1 MLFNSYIFILLFLP
15 ITLVGFYM
23 IGSRNH
29 HQIAISWL
37 VSASLFFYAWWNPAY
52 VSLIIISILFNYGIG
67 LSLQSRPRKMVLI
80 LGVTCNLALLA
91 YFKYANFFVENIN
104 ILMGGDIVFEDI
116 ILPLA
121 ISFFTFQQITYIVDT
136 YRGEIKESNFLH
148 YCLFVTFFPQLI
160 AGPIVHH
167 KEMMPQFLKNRL
179 YKFKI
184 KNLTIGLT
192 IFLIGL
198 FKKVVLAD
206 SVADSANSVFTAA
219 EVGGGQ
225 LTFFEAWG
233 GVLAYSLQLYFDF
246 SGYSDMAIGLA
257 RMFGIMLPINF
268 FSPYRS
274 VNIIEFWRRWHI
286 TLSRFLRDYV
296 YIQIG
301 GSRKGFL
308 RRYLNVI
315 ITMLLGGFWHGAGW
329 TFIMWG
335 GLHGFYIV
343 INHGWNWLKSQ
354 FFTAPNNNKSAFGLF
369 MGWFITFLSV
379 SVAWVVFRAETMD
392 GAIRVYEGMLMLNGV
407 SIPQQLISIEE
418 SALLVSA
425 GVSIIAGGLGS
436 FGSTKEMIEIIFLLL
451 IVWKLP
457 NTMEW
462 LRDFNPALDIDKY
475 SFNCENQLN
484 THWKGSKFDSF
495 LLAFFVYF
503 SFVYMSLGN
512 VKEFLYFNF

>member
-23 IGSRNH
+23 IGARNH

-67 LSLQSRPRKMVLI
+67 LSLQGRSRKIVLI
-80 LGVTCNLALLA
+80 LGVICNLALLA

-104 ILMGGDIVFEDI
+104 ILMSGDVVFEDI

-184 KNLTIGLT
+184 QNLTIGLT

-206 SVADSANSVFTAA
+206 SVADNANSVFTAA
-219 EVGGGQ
+219 EVGGQ

-268 FSPYRS
+268 FSPYKS

-301 GSRKGFL
+301 GNRKGPL
-308 RRYLNVI
+308 RRYLNVM

-329 TFIMWG
+329 TFIIWG

-343 INHGWNWLKSQ
+343 TNHGWNLLKSQ
-354 FFTAPNNNKSAFGLF
+354 FFTTPNNSKSAFGLF
-369 MGWFITFLSV
+369 MGWLITFLSI
-379 SVAWVVFRAETMD
+379 SVAWVVFRAETVD

-407 SIPQQLISIEE
+407 SLPQQLIGIEK
-418 SALLVSA
+418 SMLLIFPEFPIVA
-425 GVSIIAGGLGS
+425 AGLGS
-436 FGSTKEMIEIIFLLL
+436 FGSAVGIVKIILLL
-451 IVWKLP
+451 FIVWKLP
-457 NTMEW
+457 NTLEW
-462 LRDFNPALDIDKY
+462 MLSFKPALGVEKY
-475 SFNCENQLN
+475 CIGLKDQRNII
-484 THWKGSKFDSF
+484 WKSSKLDSL
-495 LLAFFVYF
+495 LLAFFAYF
-503 SFVYMSLGN
+503 SLIYMSFGYA
-512 VKEFLYFNF
+512 KEFLYFNF